1 MSEECY
7 FGKTLS
13 NEITFLKDAGKRL
26 EKEDNNP
33 FC

>member
-1 MSEECY
+1 MSEGCY

-13 NEITFLKDAGKRL
+13 NEITNLKDAGKRL